1 VSFWAG
7 RRVLVTGAGG
17 FIGSWLTRRL
27 VEEGARVTAL
37 LLPQDAGDALELHGV
52 LGDVAVVRGD
62 LAEGATVPDVDA
74 CFHLA
79 AQPIVGIANDS
90 PVPTFRSNVAG
101 TWNLLEALRVAG
113 TATRIVVASSDKA
126 YGDQPE
132 LPYRE
137 EMPLAAAYPYDASK
151 ACTDILAR
159 VYARTYGLPVAVTR
173 LANVYGGGDRNLSR
187 IVPGTIAS
195 LLRGEPPVV
204 RSDGT
209 PTRDY
214 LYVEDAVEGTLLL
227 GEKIGSAGVGGEAFN
242 FGTGAPVRALDLVRL
257 IVERA
262 GIELEPVVQDEATGE
277 IDAQSL
283 DSSKAQA
290 LLGWR
295 PEVALTDGLDRTIAW
310 YREHAAVLA

>member
-17 FIGSWLTRRL
+17 FIGSWLARRL
-27 VEEGARVTAL
+27 VDEGAEVTAL
-37 LLPQDAGDALELHGV
+37 LLPGEAA
-52 LGDVAVVRGD
+52 GD
-62 LAEGATVPDVDA
+62 LAAAHGDLVDAAFVTATVADLRPDA

-79 AQPIVGIANDS
+79 AQPIVGVARDS
-90 PVPTFRSNVAG
+90 PVPTFQANVAG

-113 TATRIVVASSDKA
+113 TASRVVVASSDKA

-137 EMPLAAAYPYDASK
+137 EMPLAASYPYDASK
-151 ACTDILAR
+151 ACADIVAR
-159 VYARTYGLPVAVTR
+159 AYARTYGLPIAVTR

-187 IVPGTIAS
+187 IVPGTITS
-195 LLRGEPPVV
+195 LLRGERPVV

-214 LYVEDAVEGTLLL
+214 LHVDDAVAGTLLL
-227 GEKIGSAGVGGEAFN
+227 AERAGDAGVAGEAFN
-242 FGTGAPVRALDLVRL
+242 FGTGAPVGALELVRL
-257 IVERA
+257 IMERA
-262 GIELEPVVQDEATGE
+262 GIDLEPVVQGAARGE

-283 DSSKAQA
+283 DSSKAHA
-290 LLGWR
+290 RLGWR
-295 PEVALTDGLDRTIAW
+295 PAVRLDNGLDRTIAW
-310 YREHAAVLA
+310 YREHAAVPA